1 MNFESC
7 ERLTITGIPSA
18 ATIQKGCTQKDD
30 VKMVVSCE
38 DLQGRSDPVSADIG
52 DFVAV
57 SVAVEGKQTR
67 KKLFVAK
74 VILIILYLN
83 II

>member
-1 MNFESC
+1 
-7 ERLTITGIPSA
+7 
-18 ATIQKGCTQKDD
+18 
-30 VKMVVSCE
+30 MVVSCE
-38 DLQGRSDPVSADIG
+38 DLQGRSDPVSADIE